1 MFKKYAILVNETN
14 ASYTSINP
22 CRLPLTF
29 TLFFIYKVRLTTV
42 ISVQC
47 VVRGVVRV
55 YLLCL
60 DLIMKKCLKCE
71 KKFEPKNLN
80 NLYCSISCR
89 RRNQNTKCNHCGKI
103 FKHTGSKSFICS
115 KECKK
120 EYFLTK
126 YPPKNSKVCKL
137 CKDEKYYKKFR
148 RVYGL
153 VTGPNK
159 GKIIGWRTKQNNDYR
174 ASRCLECEKNIGEKK
189 YLGNPF
195 PQMRSNAKIRAKADG
210 TKFNISTEYIKSIF
224 PKNKKCPVLGIEFDM
239 GYKSG
244 KTNKY
249 APSLDKIIPELGYVE
264 GNVKIVSI
272 IVNRL
277 KSDANYD
284 DMEKILKYYLDN
296 KQFSKNFYK
305 NKK

>member
-1 MFKKYAILVNETN
+1 MI
-14 ASYTSINP
+14 
-22 CRLPLTF
+22 
-29 TLFFIYKVRLTTV
+29 

-60 DLIMKKCLKCE
+60 DLIMKECLKCE
-71 KKFEPKNLN
+71 KKFEPKHFNT
-80 NLYCSISCR
+80 LYCSNSCQR
-89 RRNQNTKCNHCGKI
+89 SNQNTKCNNCGKI
-103 FKHTGSKSFICS
+103 YKSLNGSRNALCS

-120 EYFLTK
+120 DYFFKK
-126 YPPKNSKVCKL
+126 YPPRNSKVCNI
-137 CKDEKYYKKFR
+137 CKVEKNYKDFR

-153 VTGPNK
+153 ITGPNK
-159 GKIIGWRTKQNNDYR
+159 GKFIGWRTKQNNDYR
-174 ASRCLECEKNIGEKK
+174 ASRCLKCEAKVSEKK
-189 YLGNPF
+189 YVSNPF

-210 TKFNISTEYIKSIF
+210 AKFNISTEYIKSIF
-224 PKNKKCPVLGIEFDM
+224 PKNQKCPVLGVKFDM
-239 GYKSG
+239 GYKLG

-264 GNVKIVSI
+264 GNVKIVSL